1 MPYRHAHW
9 FLLAL
14 FPLAALA
21 FWPGYLATIG
31 TAPLQM
37 HAHGVTATLWL
48 MLLVAQSWTIHSGRN
63 AVHRTLGAA
72 SLALFPLFLAG
83 GSMIFLGMAQRYVEA
98 ASPFYTLF
106 ASRLALI
113 DLVSVAAFAL
123 CYYEALRLRRTTQLH
138 ARYMLATVIFL
149 LPPILGR
156 LMPILPPLAIAGPAD
171 FWKLGIGFQL
181 ANAIT
186 AALAFGLA
194 LRSGRHGR
202 PFFLAG
208 AATLLAA
215 LLFEFLG
222 PLPAWQA
229 LFVQFAVVPPLPF
242 ALAAALI
249 GAGIAYAGWTAGRR
263 PVPPEAALTT

>member
-9 FLLAL
+9 FLLAI

-48 MLLVAQSWTIHSGRN
+48 LLLIAQSWTIHAGNNRL
-63 AVHRTLGAA
+63 HRTLGTS
-72 SLALFPLFLAG
+72 SLVLFPLFLAG
-83 GSMIFLGMAQRYVEA
+83 GSMIFLGMAQRFVEA
-98 ASPFYTLF
+98 PSPFYPLF
-106 ASRLALI
+106 APGLAWI
-113 DLVSVAAFAL
+113 DVVSVAAFAW
-123 CYYEALRLRRTTQLH
+123 CYYSALRTRRQVQLH

-156 LMPILPPLAIAGPAD
+156 LTPILPPLAINGPED

-186 AALAFGLA
+186 AAIAFVLA

-208 AATLLAA
+208 AAIVLGG
-215 LLFEFLG
+215 LLFQFLG
-222 PLPAWQA
+222 PLTAWRQ
-229 LFVQFAVVPPLPF
+229 LFAQFAGMPPMPL
-242 ALAAALI
+242 ALAAGLA
-249 GAGIAYAGWTAGRR
+249 GAGIGYAGWIGGRR
-263 PVPPEAALTT
+263 PVAPAMAA